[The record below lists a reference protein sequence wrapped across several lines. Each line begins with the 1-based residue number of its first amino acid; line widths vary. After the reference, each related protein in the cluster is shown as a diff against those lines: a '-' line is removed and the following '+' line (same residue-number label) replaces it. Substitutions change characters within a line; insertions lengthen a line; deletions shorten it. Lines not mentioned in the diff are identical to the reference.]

1 MNKFIDLLM
10 QEGWKICNFYFVVT
24 ENEVNVLICAIF
36 YRTNLQKNKISTMFS
51 FHQLTVG
58 LLNTVY
64 PSNLKDK
71 EGNRIGGL
79 YEKIVYRQMLF

>member
-1 MNKFIDLLM
+1 
-10 QEGWKICNFYFVVT
+10 
-24 ENEVNVLICAIF
+24 
-36 YRTNLQKNKISTMFS
+36 MFS
-51 FHQLTVG
+51 FHQLTVV

-79 YEKIVYRQMLF
+79 IGKVERKNISMEQLILLAKQMVIQLIFWDSELLCKE